1 MATTLPRQDTTDPR
15 QERTDLGFP
24 SAFRYADALQN
35 RRLAAVR
42 RLAVKFTGKDLF
54 PPEEHIRTF
63 AEDMFRTD
71 PVAERFVD
79 EVYGEHGPQAA
90 RAMLDKALTEG
101 LDAVENPPPAMVA
114 LFEEFETVPEWVDP
128 ELIAEGEAIWRRWG
142 TSLFSVAGGITLEMY
157 TEAAVATPLSLA
169 GGYAGDNALRR
180 FLETARFWI
189 DVSEPDALLTPGS
202 VGRAT
207 AMRVR
212 VMHVWVRRTV
222 ADHPE
227 WDTERWGTPIS
238 QSYQLLTL
246 LGGSVV
252 PASALWLVG
261 VQTTPREIRVLL
273 HYQRYLG
280 HLLGVRTEWYPE
292 TIADSFRLLAM
303 VTATRSYDA
312 GENGAELIESFPAAF
327 APRDGHT
334 GLRRLREKYNAGIY
348 SAYSAIY
355 MMPLTRRRYNMPS
368 AFPWIFWLIVRYP
381 LVALVET
388 TRRVFP
394 PVSRLHE
401 RIMRRHRENWHSAQ
415 MEGREAAFEAG
426 SALRR

>member
-1 MATTLPRQDTTDPR
+1 MSTPTPIRRQLEP
-15 QERTDLGFP
+15 QFP
-24 SAFRYADALQN
+24 EAVRYADAVN
-35 RRLAAVR
+35 SRAVARARRVTRRL
-42 RLAVKFTGKDLF
+42 TGKDLF
-54 PPEEHIRTF
+54 PAEEHIRTF
-63 AEDMFRTD
+63 AAEMFTTD

-79 EVYGEHGPQAA
+79 EVYGELSGEAA
-90 RAMLDKALTEG
+90 RALLDKALTEG
-101 LDAVENPPPAMVA
+101 LDSIEDPPPAMVA

-128 ELIAEGEAIWRRWG
+128 AQIAEGEAIWRRWG

-202 VGRAT
+202 AGRAT

-222 ADHPE
+222 AEHPE
-227 WDTERWGTPIS
+227 WDSARWGLPIS

-252 PASALWLVG
+252 PAMALWMVG
-261 VQTTPREIRVLL
+261 VQTSPREIRVLL

-280 HLLGVRTEWYPE
+280 HLLGVRTQWYPE
-292 TIADSFRLLAM
+292 SIADSLRLLAL
-303 VTATRSYDA
+303 VNTTRSYDS
-312 GENGAELIESFPAAF
+312 GPHGAELIESFPAAF

-334 GLRRLREKYNAGIY
+334 GLRRIRELYNSRIY
-348 SAYSAIY
+348 AAYSALF
-355 MMPLTRRRYNMPS
+355 MMPWTRSKYDMPS
-368 AFPWIFWLIVRYP
+368 PFPAIVWIVLRLP
-381 LVALVET
+381 LMTIVET
-388 TRRVFP
+388 ARRVCP
-394 PVSRLHE
+394 PISRVHE
-401 RIMRRHRENWHSAQ
+401 RVMRRHRENWHAAQ
-415 MEGREAAFEAG
+415 MEGREATFDTG
-426 SALRR
+426 RGLRR